1 MLQYPKILFVFF
13 FTCISS
19 TFYLIHVYKTYD
31 MENFN
36 EYERLKKN
44 NMEKINYSVLTL
56 KNNLGRDII
65 LNGDRE
71 NTFIKKSMKIIEKQN
86 DIKIGLYFE
95 LFLILLKA
103 LILCS
108 VAYFLLKIF
117 NFIRI
122 IYFEDDG
129 LSKWCIKQ
137 QSLDGERKQL
147 CQKILKESI

>member
-13 FTCISS
+13 FTSISS
-19 TFYLIHVYKTYD
+19 TFYLIHLYKTYD

-122 IYFEDDG
+122 IYFQDDG
-129 LSKWCIKQ
+129 LSKWCSTQKD
-137 QSLDGERKQL
+137 LDANRQLL
-147 CQKILKESI
+147 CQKILKK

>member
-1 MLQYPKILFVFF
+1 
-13 FTCISS
+13 
-19 TFYLIHVYKTYD
+19 

-117 NFIRI
+117 HFIKI
-122 IYFEDDG
+122 IYFDDDG
-129 LSKWCIKQ
+129 LSKWCINQ
-137 QSLDGERKQL
+137 NQLDDGRKQL
-147 CQKILKESI
+147 CQKILKI

>member
-1 MLQYPKILFVFF
+1 MLQSPKILFIFF

-31 MENFN
+31 MENFD

-95 LFLILLKA
+95 LFLILLKV

-117 NFIRI
+117 NFIKI
-122 IYFEDDG
+122 IYFDDDG
-129 LSKWCIKQ
+129 LSKWCENNVITLKDQ
-137 QSLDGERKQL
+137 KKTL
-147 CQKILKESI
+147 CQKILKTE